1 MEILWK
7 EVSIIK
13 NKIEKLKYQGYI
25 VYSPVTMKAQCFNT
39 TAS

>member
-13 NKIEKLKYQGYI
+13 NIIEKLKYQGYI
-25 VYSPVTMKAQCFNT
+25 VYSPVIMNVQCLNM